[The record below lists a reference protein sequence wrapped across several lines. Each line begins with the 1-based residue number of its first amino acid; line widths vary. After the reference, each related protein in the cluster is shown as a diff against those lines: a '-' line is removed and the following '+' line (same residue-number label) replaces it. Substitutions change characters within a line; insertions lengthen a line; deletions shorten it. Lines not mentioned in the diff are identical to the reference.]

1 MIAYTY
7 PLADLFGT
15 MLGLFV
21 FFIWF
26 WLLIVIFW
34 DIFRSQDL
42 GGGAKMLWV
51 LFVIILPFLGIFIY
65 LIARG
70 GKMHE
75 RAAAQAAQQQT
86 AFDDYVKKTAG
97 REPTRRSSC
106 PSWPTCASKGSSP
119 MPSSKHRRRRSWPEP
134 DGPSYLH
141 HHSDG
146 DGSPTTPTVPAATRG
161 DNRLNLHP
169 DEARSLAVSPTN
181 GLGHRSPTKRRM
193 MYYIGGIVFAAMAIV
208 LVVVFVRKF
217 RQSND

>member
-26 WLLIVIFW
+26 WLLIIVFS

-51 LFVIILPFLGIFIY
+51 LFVIILPFLGIFVY

-75 RAAAQAAQQQT
+75 RAAAQAAQQQK
-86 AFDDYVKKTAG
+86 AFDSYVKETAG
-97 REPTRRSSC
+97 T
-106 PSWPTCASKGSSP
+106 GSSTA
-119 MPSSKHRRRRSWPEP
+119 EQ
-134 DGPSYLH
+134 
-141 HHSDG
+141 
-146 DGSPTTPTVPAATRG
+146 
-161 DNRLNLHP
+161 
-169 DEARSLAVSPTN
+169 LAKLADLKQQ
-181 GLGHRSPTKRRM
+181 G
-193 MYYIGGIVFAAMAIV
+193 V
-208 LVVVFVRKF
+208 LTDAEFETQKAKILA
-217 RQSND
+217 